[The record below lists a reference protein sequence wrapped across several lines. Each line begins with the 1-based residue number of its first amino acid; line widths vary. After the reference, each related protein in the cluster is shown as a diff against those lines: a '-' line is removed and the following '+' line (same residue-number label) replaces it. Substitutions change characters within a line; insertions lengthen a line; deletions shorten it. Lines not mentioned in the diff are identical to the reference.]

1 MLPDVPPRIAD
12 DAIDEICYY
21 KNAFTGAATVV
32 EYRRNEV
39 KNEVPLSRGNF
50 FSKVEG
56 TKM

>member
-1 MLPDVPPRIAD
+1 MLPDVAPRIAD

-39 KNEVPLSRGNF
+39 KKGDSLSRRNSF
-50 FSKVEG
+50 E
-56 TKM
+56 

>member
-1 MLPDVPPRIAD
+1 MLPDVSPRIAD

-39 KNEVPLSRGNF
+39 NNEVSLSRGNF
-50 FSKVEG
+50 FLNVEG
-56 TKM
+56 TEM

>member
-1 MLPDVPPRIAD
+1 MLPDVAPRIAD

-39 KNEVPLSRGNF
+39 KKADSLSRRHSF
-50 FSKVEG
+50 
-56 TKM
+56 